1 MAKENTMRKFILLSR
16 ALEVIVVYANS
27 KLEAYQQA
35 RALGYD
41 V

>member
-1 MAKENTMRKFILLSR
+1 MAKGNIMRKFTLLSR
-16 ALEVIVVYANS
+16 ALEVIVVYAHS

>member
-1 MAKENTMRKFILLSR
+1 MAKGNIMRKFTLLSK
-16 ALEVIVVYANS
+16 ALEVIVVYAHS
-27 KLEAYQQA
+27 KLEACQQA

>member
-1 MAKENTMRKFILLSR
+1 MAKGNIMRKFILLSR

-35 RALGYD
+35 RALGYEL
-41 V
+41 